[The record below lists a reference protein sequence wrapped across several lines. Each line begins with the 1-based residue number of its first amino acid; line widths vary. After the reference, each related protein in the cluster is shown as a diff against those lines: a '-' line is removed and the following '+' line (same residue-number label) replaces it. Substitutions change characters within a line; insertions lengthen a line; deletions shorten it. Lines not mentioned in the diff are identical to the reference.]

1 MQKAPKFKKPSKEKE
16 PDILDPHEI
25 KIRELEE
32 KIKKRK
38 EATAARLLKEKEA
51 MEKYAPDVSEET
63 KA

>member
-38 EATAARLLKEKEA
+38 EATAARLLKE
-51 MEKYAPDVSEET
+51 
-63 KA
+63 